1 MICTTA
7 LVYIDTLALITHI
20 AESVNLSI
28 KYVFF
33 LVQSLLTAVNQ
44 RFCDLLTTGF
54 LRLSKNMET
63 FSPTLWVHKSSSTEL
78 SDTIIFIRKLKLLS
92 QQKRQ
97 TCSFKRHDIFKEI
110 KTSTPLGGRKF
121 YSRSTLQL
129 PYGAQCLPRVREWWV
144 CVWRTRQRPLAP
156 QPRSLKFDMF

>member
-1 MICTTA
+1 MHTYICHFNQFQFHNFMELLDHFCRFIDDSVTTPHEMICTTA

-78 SDTIIFIRKLKLLS
+78 SEHHYFY
-92 QQKRQ
+92 
-97 TCSFKRHDIFKEI
+97 KEI
-110 KTSTPLGGRKF
+110 KTTF
-121 YSRSTLQL
+121 
-129 PYGAQCLPRVREWWV
+129 AAEE
-144 CVWRTRQRPLAP
+144 AN
-156 QPRSLKFDMF
+156 MFI